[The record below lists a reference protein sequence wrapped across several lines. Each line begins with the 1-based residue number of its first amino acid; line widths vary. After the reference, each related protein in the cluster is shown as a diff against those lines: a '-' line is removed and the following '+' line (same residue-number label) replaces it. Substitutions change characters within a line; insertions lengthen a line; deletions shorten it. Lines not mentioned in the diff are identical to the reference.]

1 MNKFETGVNWRKIKA
16 EYIAGGISQRKLAE
30 KYGVS
35 ASNLMRKA
43 NREQWN
49 KRREAAESKAIAKT
63 EQRTAEKTAEIASD
77 NAVLL
82 ERAKTALLGKVVRM
96 IENFPDSGAQ
106 VVKKKQNGALLT
118 FSLKDIATVLAV
130 VEDKTEK
137 GKGVDVEDLAPL
149 AELLRD
155 E

>member
-96 IENFPDSGAQ
+96 IENFPDNGAQ